1 MDIFGKIKEKLS
13 NEFIDIVEWLD
24 YTDDTIAH
32 RFERYQNEI
41 KNGAKLI
48 VREGQTAVFVNEGQ
62 LADVFT
68 PGTYD
73 LTTKNLPILATLK
86 GWKYGFNSPFKA
98 EVYFVN
104 THLFTDEKW
113 GTKNPITL
121 SDERFGLVEIRA
133 FGTYA
138 FRISDAGK
146 FIIDIVGTDNNFTN
160 FEINEHLK
168 SLIATRFTDTVG
180 EANLPIELYAA
191 NTSELSETCQEVMAP
206 EFESVGIAL
215 EKFYIE
221 NVSMPEDLKK
231 EIFEYSRLDK
241 LDMQKLAQFKAAKAM
256 ELAAKNEGG
265 TAGAGMGMGMGFVLA
280 QQMGGMMGGN
290 MNMGQQQGF
299 PQAGGASCSPTNAN
313 SGAILLCC
321 EWSTTRSCFISN
333 SYKHSLPARTINRE
347 SLVWKQGM
355 ANWAALQEVEELK
368 SFLGGNTP
376 PPLARSLITKLLPSS
391 NEEGNLNPP
400 LAEKGV
406 VIGKQTP
413 PPAALRKPP
422 PLN

>member
-1 MDIFGKIKEKLS
+1 MDIFSKIKEKLTH
-13 NEFIDIVEWLD
+13 EFIDIIEWLD

-73 LTTKNLPILATLK
+73 LTTQNLPILSTLK

-113 GTKNPITL
+113 GTKSPITL
-121 SDERFGLVEIRA
+121 SDDRFGLVEIRA

-138 FRISDAGK
+138 FKISDAGK
-146 FIIDIVGTDNNFTN
+146 FITDIVGTDNNFTN

-191 NTSELSETCQEVMAP
+191 NTSELSETCQEVMKS
-206 EFESVGIAL
+206 EFLSVGISL

-231 EIFEYSRLDK
+231 EIFEYSRIDKLDLDK
-241 LDMQKLAQFKAAKAM
+241 LTKFKTAKAI
-256 ELAAKNEGG
+256 EAAAKNEGG

-280 QQMGGMMGGN
+280 QQMGGLMSPQMGGSQQIQQAGATIPPPMPLSVQYFYAVN
-290 MNMGQQQGF
+290 GAQQGPVSF
-299 PQAGGASCSPTNAN
+299 EQLQALFAG
-313 SGAILLCC
+313 
-321 EWSTTRSCFISN
+321 
-333 SYKHSLPARTINRE
+333 RTVNRD

-355 ANWAALQEVEELK
+355 AAWTALKDIEELK

-376 PPLARSLITKLLPSS
+376 PPLPS
-391 NEEGNLNPP
+391 N
-400 LAEKGV
+400 
-406 VIGKQTP
+406 
-413 PPAALRKPP
+413 
-422 PLN
+422 

>member
-48 VREGQTAVFVNEGQ
+48 VREGQTAVFINEGQ
-62 LADVFT
+62 LADVFA

-113 GTKNPITL
+113 GTKSPITL
-121 SDERFGLVEIRA
+121 SDDRFGLVEIRA

-138 FRISDAGK
+138 FKISDAGK
-146 FIIDIVGTDNNFTN
+146 FIKDIVGTDSNFTN

-168 SLIATRFTDTVG
+168 SLIATRFTNTVG
-180 EANLPIELYAA
+180 QANLPIELYAA
-191 NTSELSETCQEVMAP
+191 NTTELSDTCREVMSP
-206 EFESVGIAL
+206 EFESVGISL

-231 EIFEYSRLDK
+231 EIFEYSRIDKLDLDK
-241 LDMQKLAQFKAAKAM
+241 LTKFKTAKAI
-256 ELAAKNEGG
+256 EAAAQNEGG

-290 MNMGQQQGF
+290 TQAAPQQAAQ
-299 PQAGGASCSPTNAN
+299 PSGGAVPPPMPAQTMYFYA
-313 SGAILLCC
+313 
-321 EWSTTRSCFISN
+321 SN
-333 SYKHSLPARTINRE
+333 GTQHGPVSFEQMQSLFASRTINRD

-355 ANWAALQEVEELK
+355 STWTALKEVDELK

-376 PPLARSLITKLLPSS
+376 PPLPT
-391 NEEGNLNPP
+391 E
-400 LAEKGV
+400 
-406 VIGKQTP
+406 
-413 PPAALRKPP
+413 
-422 PLN
+422 

>member
-1 MDIFGKIKEKLS
+1 MGLFDKIKEKLS

-48 VREGQTAVFVNEGQ
+48 VREGQTAVFINEGQ

-73 LTTKNLPILATLK
+73 LTTQNLPILSTLK

-138 FRISDAGK
+138 FKIADAGK

-191 NTSELSETCQEVMAP
+191 NTSELSETCRNVMQP
-206 EFESVGIAL
+206 EFKGVGISL
-215 EKFYIE
+215 ERFYIE

-231 EIFEYSRLDK
+231 EIFEYSRIDKIDLDK
-241 LDMQKLAQFKAAKAM
+241 LTRFKTAKAI
-256 ELAAKNEGG
+256 EAAANNQGG
-265 TAGAGMGMGMGFVLA
+265 TAGAGMGMGMGFVMA
-280 QQMGGMMGGN
+280 QQMGQMMN
-290 MNMGQQQGF
+290 PHHSQQNANAGSPAQSPAAPPPI
-299 PQAGGASCSPTNAN
+299 PQAIQYFYVVNGSQSGPVSYQQLQSFFAS
-313 SGAILLCC
+313 
-321 EWSTTRSCFISN
+321 
-333 SYKHSLPARTINRE
+333 RTINKE
-347 SLVWKQGM
+347 SLIWKQGM
-355 ANWAALQEVEELK
+355 QEWKALKEIEELK
-368 SFLGGNTP
+368 AFLGGNTP
-376 PPLARSLITKLLPSS
+376 PPIPQS
-391 NEEGNLNPP
+391 
-400 LAEKGV
+400 
-406 VIGKQTP
+406 
-413 PPAALRKPP
+413 
-422 PLN
+422 

>member
-1 MDIFGKIKEKLS
+1 MDIFSKIKEKLTH
-13 NEFIDIVEWLD
+13 EFIDIIEWLD
-24 YTDDTIAH
+24 FTDDTIAH

-138 FRISDAGK
+138 FKISDAGK
-146 FIIDIVGTDNNFTN
+146 FITDIVGTDNNFTN

-191 NTSELSETCQEVMAP
+191 NTSELSDTCREVMAP
-206 EFESVGIAL
+206 EFESVGISL

-231 EIFEYSRLDK
+231 EIFEYSRIDKLDLDK
-241 LDMQKLAQFKAAKAM
+241 LTKFKTAKAI
-256 ELAAKNEGG
+256 EAAAKNEGG

-280 QQMGGMMGGN
+280 QQMGGLMSPQMGGN
-290 MNMGQQQGF
+290 QQMQQTGASVPPPMPTAIQYFYAVNGAQQGPVSF
-299 PQAGGASCSPTNAN
+299 EQLQALFAG
-313 SGAILLCC
+313 
-321 EWSTTRSCFISN
+321 
-333 SYKHSLPARTINRE
+333 RTINRD

-355 ANWAALQEVEELK
+355 ANWTALKDVEELK

-376 PPLARSLITKLLPSS
+376 PPLPNS
-391 NEEGNLNPP
+391 
-400 LAEKGV
+400 
-406 VIGKQTP
+406 
-413 PPAALRKPP
+413 
-422 PLN
+422 

>member
-48 VREGQTAVFVNEGQ
+48 VREGQTAVFINEGQ
-62 LADVFT
+62 LADVFE

-73 LTTKNLPILATLK
+73 LTTQNLPILSTLK

-113 GTKNPITL
+113 GTKSPITL
-121 SDERFGLVEIRA
+121 SDDRFGLVEIRA

-138 FRISDAGK
+138 FKISDAGK
-146 FIIDIVGTDNNFTN
+146 FIIDIVGTDSNFTN

-168 SLIATRFTDTVG
+168 SLIATRFTNTVG
-180 EANLPIELYAA
+180 QANLPIELYAA
-191 NTSELSETCQEVMAP
+191 NTTELSDTCREVMAP
-206 EFESVGIAL
+206 EFQSVGISL

-231 EIFEYSRLDK
+231 EIFEYSRIDKLDLDK
-241 LDMQKLAQFKAAKAM
+241 LTKFKTAKAI
-256 ELAAKNEGG
+256 EAAAQNEGG

-280 QQMGGMMGGN
+280 QQMGGMMNPQTGGGPVQ
-290 MNMGQQQGF
+290 GQPAAAQTPPPMPTPTQYFYAVNGTQHGPVSF
-299 PQAGGASCSPTNAN
+299 EQLQALFAG
-313 SGAILLCC
+313 
-321 EWSTTRSCFISN
+321 
-333 SYKHSLPARTINRE
+333 RTINRD

-355 ANWAALQEVEELK
+355 AAWTPLKEVEELK

-376 PPLARSLITKLLPSS
+376 PPLPT
-391 NEEGNLNPP
+391 E
-400 LAEKGV
+400 
-406 VIGKQTP
+406 
-413 PPAALRKPP
+413 
-422 PLN
+422 

>member
-1 MDIFGKIKEKLS
+1 MGLFDKIKEKLS
-13 NEFIDIVEWLD
+13 HEFIDIIEWLD
-24 YTDDTIAH
+24 YTDDTIVH

-41 KNGAKLI
+41 KNEAQLI
-48 VREGQTAVFVNEGQ
+48 VREGQTAVFINEGQ

-68 PGTYD
+68 PGTYT
-73 LTTKNLPILATLK
+73 LNTQNLPILATLK

-104 THLFTDEKW
+104 TTLFTDEKW

-121 SDERFGLVEIRA
+121 NDDRFGLVEIRA

-138 FRISDAGK
+138 FKIGDAGK
-146 FIIDIVGTDNNFTN
+146 FVVEIVGTDNNFTN

-191 NTSELSETCQEVMAP
+191 NTTELSETCQEVMHP
-206 EFESVGIAL
+206 EFESVGISL

-231 EIFEYSRLDK
+231 EIFEYSRIDKLDLDK
-241 LDMQKLAQFKAAKAM
+241 LTKFKTAKAI
-256 ELAAKNEGG
+256 EAAALNEGG

-280 QQMGGMMGGN
+280 QQMGGMMSPQMG
-290 MNMGQQQGF
+290 GQQAAAPQGGMMPPPMPQPVQYF
-299 PQAGGASCSPTNAN
+299 YAANGAQAGPVGMEQLRALFAN
-313 SGAILLCC
+313 
-321 EWSTTRSCFISN
+321 
-333 SYKHSLPARTINRE
+333 RTINKD

-355 ANWAALQEVEELK
+355 DNWAALNTVEELK
-368 SFLGGNTP
+368 PFLGGNTP
-376 PPLARSLITKLLPSS
+376 PPL
-391 NEEGNLNPP
+391 
-400 LAEKGV
+400 
-406 VIGKQTP
+406 
-413 PPAALRKPP
+413 PA
-422 PLN
+422 

>member
-62 LADVFT
+62 LADVFG

-146 FIIDIVGTDNNFTN
+146 FIVDIVGTDNNFTN

-191 NTSELSETCQEVMAP
+191 NTTELSDTCREVMAP
-206 EFESVGIAL
+206 EFESVGIGL

-231 EIFEYSRLDK
+231 EIFEYSRIDKLDLDK
-241 LDMQKLAQFKAAKAM
+241 LTKFKTAKAV
-256 ELAAKNEGG
+256 EAAAKNEGG

-280 QQMGGMMGGN
+280 QQMGQQ
-290 MNMGQQQGF
+290 MNPQLGGQQAPQTGAAPPPIPVAIQYFYAVNGTQQGPVSF
-299 PQAGGASCSPTNAN
+299 DQLKALFAN
-313 SGAILLCC
+313 
-321 EWSTTRSCFISN
+321 
-333 SYKHSLPARTINRE
+333 RTINRD

-355 ANWAALQEVEELK
+355 ANWTALNEVEELK

-376 PPLARSLITKLLPSS
+376 PPLPNS
-391 NEEGNLNPP
+391 
-400 LAEKGV
+400 
-406 VIGKQTP
+406 
-413 PPAALRKPP
+413 
-422 PLN
+422 

>member
-1 MDIFGKIKEKLS
+1 MGIFDTIKEKLS

-62 LADVFT
+62 LADVFE

-73 LTTKNLPILATLK
+73 LTTQNLPILSTLK

-104 THLFTDEKW
+104 TTLFTDEKW

-138 FRISDAGK
+138 FKVSDAGK
-146 FIIDIVGTDNNFTN
+146 FIVDIVGTDNNFTN

-191 NTSELSETCQEVMAP
+191 NTSELSETCQEVMQP
-206 EFESVGIAL
+206 EFESVGISL
-215 EKFYIE
+215 ERFYIE

-231 EIFEYSRLDK
+231 EIFEYSRIDKLDLDK
-241 LDMQKLAQFKAAKAM
+241 LTKFKTAKAI
-256 ELAAKNEGG
+256 EAAAANEGG

-280 QQMGGMMGGN
+280 QQMGGMMTPQMG
-290 MNMGQQQGF
+290 GQQVQAPMNQGGMMPPPMPAAVQYF
-299 PQAGGASCSPTNAN
+299 YAVNNTQQGPVSIEQLKGLFAN
-313 SGAILLCC
+313 
-321 EWSTTRSCFISN
+321 
-333 SYKHSLPARTINRE
+333 RTINKE
-347 SLVWKQGM
+347 TLVWKQGM
-355 ANWAALQEVEELK
+355 SAWTALQEVEELK
-368 SFLGGNTP
+368 SFLGGSTP
-376 PPLARSLITKLLPSS
+376 PPL
-391 NEEGNLNPP
+391 
-400 LAEKGV
+400 
-406 VIGKQTP
+406 
-413 PPAALRKPP
+413 PA
-422 PLN
+422 

>member
-24 YTDDTIAH
+24 YTDDTIAY

-48 VREGQTAVFVNEGQ
+48 VREGQTAVFINEGQ
-62 LADVFT
+62 LADVFG

-73 LTTKNLPILATLK
+73 LTTQNLPILSTLK

-113 GTKNPITL
+113 GTKSPITL
-121 SDERFGLVEIRA
+121 SDDRFGLVEIRA

-138 FRISDAGK
+138 FKISDAGK
-146 FIIDIVGTDNNFTN
+146 FIKDIVGTDSNFTN

-168 SLIATRFTDTVG
+168 SLIATRFTNTVG
-180 EANLPIELYAA
+180 QANLPIELYAA
-191 NTSELSETCQEVMAP
+191 NTTELSDTCREVMSP
-206 EFESVGIAL
+206 EFESVGISL

-231 EIFEYSRLDK
+231 EIFEYSRIDKLDLDK
-241 LDMQKLAQFKAAKAM
+241 LTKFKTAKAI
-256 ELAAKNEGG
+256 EAAAQNEGG

-290 MNMGQQQGF
+290 TQAAPQ
-299 PQAGGASCSPTNAN
+299 QAGQPSGGAVPPPMPAQTMYFYA
-313 SGAILLCC
+313 
-321 EWSTTRSCFISN
+321 SN
-333 SYKHSLPARTINRE
+333 GTQHGPVSFEQMKSLFASRTINRD

-355 ANWAALQEVEELK
+355 STWMALKEVEELK

-376 PPLARSLITKLLPSS
+376 PPLPT
-391 NEEGNLNPP
+391 E
-400 LAEKGV
+400 
-406 VIGKQTP
+406 
-413 PPAALRKPP
+413 
-422 PLN
+422 

>member
-13 NEFIDIVEWLD
+13 NEFIDIIEWLD

-48 VREGQTAVFVNEGQ
+48 VREGQTAVFINEGQ
-62 LADVFT
+62 LADVFE

-73 LTTKNLPILATLK
+73 LTTQNLPILSTLK

-113 GTKNPITL
+113 GTKSPITL
-121 SDERFGLVEIRA
+121 SDDRFGLVEIRA

-138 FRISDAGK
+138 FKISDAGK
-146 FIIDIVGTDNNFTN
+146 FIIDIVGTDSNFTN

-168 SLIATRFTDTVG
+168 SLIATRFTNTVG
-180 EANLPIELYAA
+180 QANLPIELYAA
-191 NTSELSETCQEVMAP
+191 NTTELSETCREVMAP
-206 EFESVGIAL
+206 EFQSVGISL

-231 EIFEYSRLDK
+231 EIFEYSRIDKLDLDK
-241 LDMQKLAQFKAAKAM
+241 LTKFKTAKAI
-256 ELAAKNEGG
+256 EAAAQNEGG

-280 QQMGGMMGGN
+280 QQMGGMMN
-290 MNMGQQQGF
+290 
-299 PQAGGASCSPTNAN
+299 PQAGGGTMQGQPAAAQTPPPMPTPTQYFYAVNGTQHGPVSFEQLQALFA
-313 SGAILLCC
+313 G
-321 EWSTTRSCFISN
+321 
-333 SYKHSLPARTINRE
+333 RTINRD

-355 ANWAALQEVEELK
+355 AAWTPLKEVEELK

-376 PPLARSLITKLLPSS
+376 RPLP
-391 NEEGNLNPP
+391 G
-400 LAEKGV
+400 
-406 VIGKQTP
+406 Q
-413 PPAALRKPP
+413 
-422 PLN
+422 

>member
-1 MDIFGKIKEKLS
+1 MGLFDKIKEKLS
-13 NEFIDIVEWLD
+13 NEFIDIIEWLD
-24 YTDDTIAH
+24 YTDDTICH

-41 KNGAKLI
+41 KNNAKLI

-62 LADVFT
+62 LADVFE
-68 PGTYD
+68 PGTYT
-73 LTTKNLPILATLK
+73 LSTQNLPILATLK

-121 SDERFGLVEIRA
+121 NDERFGLVEIRA

-138 FRISDAGK
+138 FRIDDAGK

-191 NTSELSETCQEVMAP
+191 NTSELSETCKEVMQP
-206 EFESVGIAL
+206 EFLSVGISL
-215 EKFYIE
+215 EKFFIE

-231 EIFEYSRLDK
+231 EIFEYSRIDKLDLDK
-241 LDMQKLAQFKAAKAM
+241 LTKFKTAKAI
-256 ELAAKNEGG
+256 EAAATNEGG

-280 QQMGGMMGGN
+280 QQMGGMMSPQMG
-290 MNMGQQQGF
+290 GQQMPAQQAAAIPPPI
-299 PQAGGASCSPTNAN
+299 PQAVQYYYSSNGQQAGPVGFEQLRALFAN
-313 SGAILLCC
+313 
-321 EWSTTRSCFISN
+321 
-333 SYKHSLPARTINRE
+333 RTVNRDT
-347 SLVWKQGM
+347 LVWKQGM
-355 ANWAALQEVEELK
+355 ANWTALKDVEELK
-368 SFLGGNTP
+368 AFLGGSTP
-376 PPLARSLITKLLPSS
+376 PPL
-391 NEEGNLNPP
+391 PP
-400 LAEKGV
+400 
-406 VIGKQTP
+406 Q
-413 PPAALRKPP
+413 
-422 PLN
+422 

>member
-1 MDIFGKIKEKLS
+1 MDIFSKIKEKLTH
-13 NEFIDIVEWLD
+13 EFIDIIEWLD

-48 VREGQTAVFVNEGQ
+48 VREGQTAVFINEGQ

-73 LTTKNLPILATLK
+73 LTTQNLPILSTLK

-113 GTKNPITL
+113 GTKSPITL
-121 SDERFGLVEIRA
+121 SDDRFGLVEIRA

-138 FRISDAGK
+138 FKISDAGK
-146 FIIDIVGTDNNFTN
+146 FITDIVGTDNNFTN

-191 NTSELSETCQEVMAP
+191 NTSELSETCQEVMKS
-206 EFESVGIAL
+206 EFLSVGISL

-231 EIFEYSRLDK
+231 EIFEYSRIDKLDLDK
-241 LDMQKLAQFKAAKAM
+241 LTKFKTAKAI
-256 ELAAKNEGG
+256 EAAAKNEGG

-280 QQMGGMMGGN
+280 QQMGGLMSPQMVGSQQIQQAGATIPPPMPVGVQYFYAAN
-290 MNMGQQQGF
+290 GAQQGPVSF
-299 PQAGGASCSPTNAN
+299 EQLQALFAG
-313 SGAILLCC
+313 
-321 EWSTTRSCFISN
+321 
-333 SYKHSLPARTINRE
+333 RTVNRD

-355 ANWAALQEVEELK
+355 TAWTALKDVEELK

-376 PPLARSLITKLLPSS
+376 PPLPT
-391 NEEGNLNPP
+391 N
-400 LAEKGV
+400 
-406 VIGKQTP
+406 
-413 PPAALRKPP
+413 
-422 PLN
+422 

>member
-1 MDIFGKIKEKLS
+1 MDIFSKIKEKLTH
-13 NEFIDIVEWLD
+13 EFIDIIEWLD
-24 YTDDTIAH
+24 FTDDTIAH

-113 GTKNPITL
+113 GTKSPITL

-138 FRISDAGK
+138 FKISDAGK
-146 FIIDIVGTDNNFTN
+146 FIVDIVGTDNNFTN

-191 NTSELSETCQEVMAP
+191 NTSELSDTCREVMAP
-206 EFESVGIAL
+206 EFESVGISL

-231 EIFEYSRLDK
+231 EIFEYSRIDKLDLDK
-241 LDMQKLAQFKAAKAM
+241 LTKFKTAKAI
-256 ELAAKNEGG
+256 EAAAKNEGG

-280 QQMGGMMGGN
+280 QQMGGMMSPQMSGN
-290 MNMGQQQGF
+290 PQMQQAGAPVPPPMPAAVQYFYAVNGAQQGPVSF
-299 PQAGGASCSPTNAN
+299 EQLQALFAG
-313 SGAILLCC
+313 
-321 EWSTTRSCFISN
+321 
-333 SYKHSLPARTINRE
+333 RTINRD

-355 ANWAALQEVEELK
+355 ANWTALKDVEELK

-376 PPLARSLITKLLPSS
+376 PPLP
-391 NEEGNLNPP
+391 NP
-400 LAEKGV
+400 
-406 VIGKQTP
+406 
-413 PPAALRKPP
+413 
-422 PLN
+422 

>member
-1 MDIFGKIKEKLS
+1 MSIFDKIKEKLS
-13 NEFIDIVEWLD
+13 HEFIDIVEWLD

-48 VREGQTAVFVNEGQ
+48 VREGQMAVFINEGQ
-62 LADVFT
+62 LADVFK

-73 LTTKNLPILATLK
+73 LTTQNLPILSTLK

-104 THLFTDEKW
+104 TTLFTDEKW

-121 SDERFGLVEIRA
+121 SDDRFGLVEIRA

-138 FRISDAGK
+138 FKIEDAGK

-160 FEINEHLK
+160 FEVNEHLK

-191 NTSELSETCQEVMAP
+191 NTSELSETCQEVMKP
-206 EFESVGIAL
+206 EFSSVGISL

-221 NVSMPEDLKK
+221 NVSMPEELKK

-241 LDMQKLAQFKAAKAM
+241 IDLDKLTRFKTAKAI
-256 ELAAKNEGG
+256 EAAAHNEGG
-265 TAGAGMGMGMGFVLA
+265 TAGAGMGMGMGFALA
-280 QQMGGMMGGN
+280 QQMSGMMSPQ
-290 MNMGQQQGF
+290 MGRQQQMMPQQQQNQSAAVPPPM
-299 PQAGGASCSPTNAN
+299 PQAVTYFYASNGVQAGPVPFEQ
-313 SGAILLCC
+313 L
-321 EWSTTRSCFISN
+321 RSLFAS
-333 SYKHSLPARTINRE
+333 RTINKDTLIWKAGME
-347 SLVWKQGM
+347 SWK
-355 ANWAALQEVEELK
+355 ALSEIEELK
-368 SFLGGNTP
+368 VFLGGNTP
-376 PPLARSLITKLLPSS
+376 PPLPM
-391 NEEGNLNPP
+391 
-400 LAEKGV
+400 
-406 VIGKQTP
+406 
-413 PPAALRKPP
+413 
-422 PLN
+422 

>member
-1 MDIFGKIKEKLS
+1 MDIFSKIKEKLS

-41 KNGAKLI
+41 KNGAQLI
-48 VREGQTAVFVNEGQ
+48 VREGQAAVFVSEGQ

-68 PGTYD
+68 AGTYT
-73 LTTKNLPILATLK
+73 LTTKNLPILTTIK

-113 GTKNPITL
+113 GTKSPITL
-121 SDERFGLVEIRA
+121 SDERFGFVEIRA

-138 FRISDAGK
+138 FKVSDPGK
-146 FIIDIVGTDNNFTN
+146 FIVDIVGTDSNFTN

-191 NTSELSETCQEVMAP
+191 NTSELSETCQEVMQP
-206 EFESVGIAL
+206 EFLTVGISL

-241 LDMQKLAQFKAAKAM
+241 IDLDKLTKFKTAKAI
-256 ELAAKNEGG
+256 EAAAANEGG

-280 QQMGGMMGGN
+280 QQMGGMMSPQMG
-290 MNMGQQQGF
+290 GQQPQGGMAPPPMPAQVQYF
-299 PQAGGASCSPTNAN
+299 YAVNGTQQGPVSIDQLKALFAS
-313 SGAILLCC
+313 
-321 EWSTTRSCFISN
+321 
-333 SYKHSLPARTINRE
+333 RTVNKE

-355 ANWAALQEVEELK
+355 SGWTALQEIEELK
-368 SFLGGNTP
+368 SFLGGSMP
-376 PPLARSLITKLLPSS
+376 PPL
-391 NEEGNLNPP
+391 
-400 LAEKGV
+400 
-406 VIGKQTP
+406 
-413 PPAALRKPP
+413 PA
-422 PLN
+422 

>member
-121 SDERFGLVEIRA
+121 SDTRFGLVEIRA

-191 NTSELSETCQEVMAP
+191 NTSELSETCREVMAP
-206 EFESVGIAL
+206 EFETVGISL

-221 NVSMPEDLKK
+221 NVSMPEELKK

-256 ELAAKNEGG
+256 EAAAKNEGG

-280 QQMGGMMGGN
+280 QQMGTMMGGT
-290 MNMGQQQGF
+290 MGGQQSF
-299 PQAGGASCSPTNAN
+299 PQAGGTAVPPPMPVQVQYYYAINGTQQGPVTFDQLKALFAN
-313 SGAILLCC
+313 
-321 EWSTTRSCFISN
+321 
-333 SYKHSLPARTINRE
+333 RTINRE

-355 ANWAALQEVEELK
+355 ANWTALQEVEELK

-376 PPLARSLITKLLPSS
+376 PPLPS
-391 NEEGNLNPP
+391 N
-400 LAEKGV
+400 
-406 VIGKQTP
+406 
-413 PPAALRKPP
+413 
-422 PLN
+422 